1 MSCFFGCNCCGYN
14 HNCGCNGNNSGVGGD
29 STTNNNCVCKCYC
42 TCGSNTANTAGASV
56 NNGCY
61 TCLQPSNVTLTSNT
75 TNSCGCQS

>member
-1 MSCFFGCNCCGYN
+1 MKKIVI
-14 HNCGCNGNNSGVGGD
+14 GVCLIVTMLL
-29 STTNNNCVCKCYC
+29 SVS
-42 TCGSNTANTAGASV
+42 CGSNTANTAGASV